1 MQQLAI
7 IVSLKPGSEQRVAE
21 LTAMGPPFDPREVGF
36 DRHTVFTTGREA
48 VFVFEG
54 AEVEWRL
61 DDLVYDFFHP
71 LLQDALESWR
81 DVVEGEPRHAGPAY
95 AWQRDG

>member
-7 IVSLKPGSEQRVAE
+7 VVSLKPGSEQRVAE
-21 LTAMGPPFDPREVGF
+21 LTAAGPPFDPREAGI

-54 AEVEWRL
+54 AELEWRL
-61 DDLVYDFFHP
+61 DDLVNDFFHP